1 MVTRSRRIN
10 FDAVNRVALTNL
22 AALLRRWLPNGRI
35 IGTEYV
41 VRNPLRDDRHLG
53 SFKINISNGRWGD
66 FACGAAGGDIV
77 SLVAYLIGAPQGEA
91 ALKLAADLGVDPYDI
106 N

>member
-1 MVTRSRRIN
+1 MLTRHRLIN
-10 FDAVNRVALTNL
+10 FAAVNRAAMSNLTG
-22 AALLRRWLPNGRI
+22 LLRRWLPDGRI
-35 IGTEYV
+35 VGTEYV
-41 VRNPLRDDRHLG
+41 ARNPLRDDRHLG
-53 SFKINISNGRWGD
+53 SFKINVVTGRWGD

-91 ALKLAADLGVDPYDI
+91 ALRLAADLGVDPYDI